1 MIRNAATIA
10 CILCLSVAVAC
21 RPGQK
26 ALATIEQKPVTD
38 PPKTITER
46 VVVGTPPGELAAK
59 QARIDELNAECK
71 RLDERVRVLSAENHK
86 MLMQTTKSTPQVSP
100 ARQVPPAT
108 VYRTLPVAGGGK
120 WVDVPVYG
128 PLGRQRGTRREWQ
141 SNQVQYRANCVN
153 GVCR

>member
-1 MIRNAATIA
+1 MRPLIA
-10 CILCLSVAVAC
+10 GFI
-21 RPGQK
+21 
-26 ALATIEQKPVTD
+26 ALVLISTIEQKPVTD
-38 PPKTITER
+38 PPRTITER
-46 VVVGTPPGELAAK
+46 VVVGTPPGEVASLQAQLQEALTANAQLKK
-59 QARIDELNAECK
+59 QAENFNTQIADYRARIDARDRAL
-71 RLDERVRVLSAENHK
+71 VLK
-86 MLMQTTKSTPQVSP
+86 QTTPQVRP

-141 SNQVQYRANCVN
+141 SNQVQYRANCAG